1 MTTQP
6 DVARISFAT
15 NLASFG
21 DHTAI
26 STGEHSISYRDL
38 AARVE
43 DMARQLGPERRL
55 VALEADNTLPS
66 LTVYLAALAS
76 GHPLLILPAGGGK
89 AAETLIA
96 AYDPDIIARSS
107 NGEPVLD
114 VRRHQTAHQ
123 LHPDLALLVSTSG
136 STGSPKLVRLSAAS
150 IEANAEAIAQ
160 YLHLR
165 PSDTAATTLPLSY
178 CYGMSVVNSHLLVG
192 ASLAL
197 TDLSVVDPCFWDMV
211 RTEGVTSF
219 AAVPYTFELLDRVGF
234 EHMDV
239 PSLRYITQAG
249 GRLAPARVRSYAELG
264 RERGWDLFV
273 MYGQTEATARMAY
286 LPPDLA
292 GEHPHA
298 IGVAIPGGEFRLE
311 PVPGLDDW
319 ELVYTGPNVMLGYAE
334 KPEDLALGREI
345 TELRTGDL
353 ARLGPNDLYEIVGRR
368 SRFVKI
374 VGLRVDLGRVERLL
388 ADLALTAAATGS
400 DDVVVVAVE
409 GHHDLALV
417 AKSLAQDLG
426 VPRAAVELHAVPDI
440 PRLGNGKPDYPAILA
455 LSAQTEPE
463 QPETHARTEKPGTET
478 VLEIFAEVL
487 ERPDITE
494 TDSFVSL
501 GGDSLS
507 YVAASVRLERALGR
521 IPQGWHLMP
530 ICELVPAPEAAAPP
544 AHEDAQATGLL
555 RNWRGKL
562 SARMETGIVLRAV
575 AIIFI
580 VATHIKFFSWEGTAH
595 VLMAVAGYNFARF
608 QLTGSRRE
616 RLRRQLRAVVRIVVP
631 SVLVIGIAFAVTDD
645 YGWHNVF
652 LLNSIV
658 GPQGWTDMS
667 RFWFVEVLVHILIG
681 LALLLAI
688 PAVDRAARRWPWAF
702 PLALAAIDLLQRFDI
717 IELPYPGQGPV
728 LWLFAFGWAAAVSRM
743 WWQRAAMTAFALLTI
758 PGSFSNEHRSATILV
773 GFLILLWI
781 PTLPVPRGLHR
792 ITALLASAS
801 LYIYVTHWLVYPL
814 FEQTHKGLALAASL
828 LVGVAYWATATR
840 AMGSVERWLRDR
852 QRRRH
857 FTSSGPWPAGDPRP
871 DGDARPAEDS
881 PPAGVSV
888 LDEVSVLDA
897 RMPQRSS
904 ARG

>member
-21 DHTAI
+21 DRTAI
-26 STGEHSISYRDL
+26 SAGHSSISYRDL

-107 NGEPVLD
+107 DGEPVLD
-114 VRRHQTAHQ
+114 VRRHETAHQ

-150 IEANAEAIAQ
+150 IQANAAAIAQ

-197 TDLSVVDPCFWDMV
+197 TELSVVDPCFWDLV
-211 RTEGVTSF
+211 RSEGVTSF

-239 PSLRYITQAG
+239 PTLRYITQAG
-249 GRLAPARVRSYAELG
+249 GRLAPERVRSYAELG

-292 GEHPHA
+292 AEHPHA

-345 TELRTGDL
+345 TELHTGDL
-353 ARLGPNDLYEIVGRR
+353 ARLGPEELYEIVGRR

-388 ADLALTAAATGS
+388 ADLGLTGAAAGS
-400 DDVVVVAVE
+400 DDVVVAAVE

-426 VPRAAVELHAVPDI
+426 VPRAAVQLHPVPDI
-440 PRLGNGKPDYPAILA
+440 PRLGNGKPDYPAILE
-455 LSAQTEPE
+455 LSAPPEPLSAHTEPH
-463 QPETHARTEKPGTET
+463 PRTESIPGPET

-530 ICELVPAPEAAAPP
+530 ICELVPAPEAAGHPSHPAHPAHP
-544 AHEDAQATGLL
+544 AHEDAHATGRKFL

-616 RLRRQLRAVVRIVVP
+616 RLRRQLRAVTRIVVP
-631 SVLVIGIAFAVTDD
+631 SVLVIGVAFAVTDD

-702 PLALAAIDLLQRFDI
+702 PLALAGVDLLQRFDI

-728 LWLFAFGWAAAVSRM
+728 LWLFAFGWAAAVSRQ

-758 PGSFSNEHRSATILV
+758 PGSFSNEYRSATILA

-792 ITALLASAS
+792 ITALLASSS

-852 QRRRH
+852 QKRRH
-857 FTSSGPWPAGDPRP
+857 VNSSGPWPD
-871 DGDARPAEDS
+871 
-881 PPAGVSV
+881 GVSRQ
-888 LDEVSVLDA
+888 DGVSVLDA
-897 RMPQRSS
+897 RVPHRSRS
-904 ARG
+904 RG

>member
-1 MTTQP
+1 M
-6 DVARISFAT
+6 SFAT

-21 DHTAI
+21 ERTAI
-26 STGEHSISYRDL
+26 STGHSSISYRDL

-55 VALEADNTLPS
+55 IALEADNTLPS

-76 GHPLLILPAGGGK
+76 GHPLLILPGGGGK

-107 NGEPVLD
+107 NGEPALD
-114 VRRHQTAHQ
+114 VRRHETAHQ

-150 IEANAEAIAQ
+150 IQANAEAIAQ

-197 TDLSVVDPCFWDMV
+197 TDLSVVDPCFWDLV
-211 RTEGVTSF
+211 RTESVTSF

-234 EHMDV
+234 EHMDI

-249 GRLAPARVRSYAELG
+249 GRLAPERVRSYAELG

-292 GEHPHA
+292 AEHPHA

-353 ARLGPNDLYEIVGRR
+353 ARLGPDELYEIVGRR

-388 ADLALTAAATGS
+388 ADLGLSAAAAGS

-426 VPRAAVELHAVPDI
+426 VPRAAVHLHSVPAI

-455 LSAQTEPE
+455 LSAQPEPLPVQAEPLSAHTELHPG
-463 QPETHARTEKPGTET
+463 TESIPGTET

-530 ICELVPAPEAAAPP
+530 ICELVPAPEAAGHPGHPGHP
-544 AHEDAQATGLL
+544 AHEDMRATGLL

-562 SARMETGIVLRAV
+562 TARMETGIVLRAV

-616 RLRRQLRAVVRIVVP
+616 RLRRQLRAVTRIVVP
-631 SVLVIGIAFAVTDD
+631 SVLVIGVAFAVTDD
-645 YGWHNVF
+645 YGLHNVF

-702 PLALAAIDLLQRFDI
+702 PLALAGIDLLQRFDI

-728 LWLFAFGWAAAVSRM
+728 LWLFAFGWAAAVSRE

-792 ITALLASAS
+792 ITALLASSS

-814 FEQTHKGLALAASL
+814 FEQAYKGLALTASL

-852 QRRRH
+852 QKRRRVS
-857 FTSSGPWPAGDPRP
+857 SSGPRP
-871 DGDARPAEDS
+871 DGDS
-881 PPAGVSV
+881 PPDGVSRPDGVSV
-888 LDEVSVLDA
+888 LDS
-897 RMPQRSS
+897 RMPQRSR
-904 ARG
+904 AGGRV

>member
-1 MTTQP
+1 MTTHP

-21 DHTAI
+21 DRTAI
-26 STGEHSISYRDL
+26 RAGHGSISYRDL

-43 DMARQLGPERRL
+43 DMARQLGPGRRL
-55 VALEADNTLPS
+55 IALEADNTLPS

-76 GHPLLILPAGGGK
+76 GNPLLILPAGGGK

-114 VRRHQTAHQ
+114 VRRHETAHQ

-150 IEANAEAIAQ
+150 IQANAAAIAQ

-165 PSDTAATTLPLSY
+165 PNDTAATTLPLSY

-197 TDLSVVDPCFWDMV
+197 TELSVVDPCFWDLV
-211 RTEGVTSF
+211 RSEGVTSF

-249 GRLAPARVRSYAELG
+249 GRLAPERVQSYAELG

-292 GEHPHA
+292 ADHPHA

-345 TELRTGDL
+345 TELHTGDL
-353 ARLGPNDLYEIVGRR
+353 ARLGPDELYEIVGRR

-388 ADLALTAAATGS
+388 AELGLIAAAAGS

-426 VPRAAVELHAVPDI
+426 VPRAAVQLHSVPAI

-455 LSAQTEPE
+455 LSAQPEPLSA
-463 QPETHARTEKPGTET
+463 QPEPSSAETERHPGSESTPGTET

-487 ERPDITE
+487 EQPDITE

-521 IPQGWHLMP
+521 LPQGWHLMP
-530 ICELVPAPEAAAPP
+530 ICELVPAPEAAAHP
-544 AHEDAQATGLL
+544 AHEDTRATGRKFL

-595 VLMAVAGYNFARF
+595 VLMAVAGCNFARF

-616 RLRRQLRAVVRIVVP
+616 RLRRQMRAVTRIVVP
-631 SVLVIGIAFAVTDD
+631 SVLVIGVAFAVTDD

-702 PLALAAIDLLQRFDI
+702 PLALAGVDLLQRFDI

-728 LWLFAFGWAAAVSRM
+728 LWLFAFGWAAAVSRQ

-758 PGSFSNEHRSATILV
+758 PGSFSNEYRSATILV

-792 ITALLASAS
+792 ITALLASSS

-814 FEQTHKGLALAASL
+814 FEQTYKGLALAASL

-840 AMGSVERWLRDR
+840 AMGSVERWLRER
-852 QRRRH
+852 QTRSH
-857 FTSSGPWPAGDPRP
+857 FNSSGPRP
-871 DGDARPAEDS
+871 DRISQPDRIPRTG
-881 PPAGVSV
+881 G
-888 LDEVSVLDA
+888 VSVLDA
-897 RMPQRSS
+897 RVPHRSRS
-904 ARG
+904 RG

>member
-1 MTTQP
+1 MTTHP

-15 NLASFG
+15 SLASFG
-21 DHTAI
+21 DRTAI
-26 STGEHSISYRDL
+26 RAGHGSISYRDL

-43 DMARQLGPERRL
+43 DMARQLGPGRRL
-55 VALEADNTLPS
+55 IALEADNTLPS

-76 GHPLLILPAGGGK
+76 GNPLLILPAGGGK

-114 VRRHQTAHQ
+114 VRRHETAHQ

-150 IEANAEAIAQ
+150 IQANAAAIAQ

-165 PSDTAATTLPLSY
+165 PSDTAVTTLPLSY

-197 TDLSVVDPCFWDMV
+197 TDLSVVDPCFWDLV

-249 GRLAPARVRSYAELG
+249 GRLAPERVRSYAELG

-292 GEHPHA
+292 AEHPHA

-345 TELRTGDL
+345 SELHTGDL
-353 ARLGPNDLYEIVGRR
+353 ARLGPDELYEIVGRR

-388 ADLALTAAATGS
+388 ADLGLIAAAAGS

-426 VPRAAVELHAVPDI
+426 VPRAAVQLHSVPAI

-455 LSAQTEPE
+455 LSAQPEPLFAETERLSS
-463 QPETHARTEKPGTET
+463 ETERHPGSESTPGTET

-487 ERPDITE
+487 EQPDITE

-530 ICELVPAPEAAAPP
+530 ICELIPAPEAAAHP
-544 AHEDAQATGLL
+544 AHEDARATGRKFL

-616 RLRRQLRAVVRIVVP
+616 RLRRQMRAVTRIVVP
-631 SVLVIGIAFAVTDD
+631 SVLVIGVAFAVTDD

-702 PLALAAIDLLQRFDI
+702 PLALAGVDLLQRFDI

-728 LWLFAFGWAAAVSRM
+728 LWLFAFGWAAAVSRE

-758 PGSFSNEHRSATILV
+758 PGSFSNEYRSATILV

-792 ITALLASAS
+792 ITALLASSS

-814 FEQTHKGLALAASL
+814 FEQTHKGLAVAASL

-840 AMGSVERWLRDR
+840 AMGSIERWLRNR
-852 QRRRH
+852 QKRSH
-857 FTSSGPWPAGDPRP
+857 FNSPDPRP
-871 DGDARPAEDS
+871 DRI
-881 PPAGVSV
+881 
-888 LDEVSVLDA
+888 SVLDA
-897 RMPQRSS
+897 RVPHRSRS
-904 ARG
+904 RG

>member
-1 MTTQP
+1 MTTHP

-21 DHTAI
+21 DRTAI
-26 STGEHSISYRDL
+26 SAGHGSISYRDL
-38 AARVE
+38 AARVD
-43 DMARQLGPERRL
+43 DMARQLGPGRRL
-55 VALEADNTLPS
+55 IALEADNTLPS

-76 GHPLLILPAGGGK
+76 GHPLLILPVGGGK

-114 VRRHQTAHQ
+114 VRRQETAHQ

-150 IEANAEAIAQ
+150 IQANAAAIAQ

-197 TDLSVVDPCFWDMV
+197 TELSVVDPCFWDLV
-211 RTEGVTSF
+211 RCEGVTSF

-249 GRLAPARVRSYAELG
+249 GRLAPERVRSYAELG

-292 GEHPHA
+292 AEHPHA

-345 TELRTGDL
+345 TELHTGDL
-353 ARLGPNDLYEIVGRR
+353 ARLGPDELYEIVGRR

-388 ADLALTAAATGS
+388 ADLGLTAAAAGS

-426 VPRAAVELHAVPDI
+426 VPRAALQLHSVPAI

-455 LSAQTEPE
+455 LSAQPGSLSTEPGSLST
-463 QPETHARTEKPGTET
+463 ETERNPGSESTPGTET

-530 ICELVPAPEAAAPP
+530 ICELVPAPEDKVRP
-544 AHEDAQATGLL
+544 AHEDARATGLKFL

-616 RLRRQLRAVVRIVVP
+616 RLRRQLRAVTRIVVP
-631 SVLVIGIAFAVTDD
+631 SVLVIGVAFAVTDD

-652 LLNSIV
+652 LFNSIV

-667 RFWFVEVLVHILIG
+667 RFWFVEVLVHILIE

-688 PAVDRAARRWPWAF
+688 PAMDRAARRWPWAF
-702 PLALAAIDLLQRFDI
+702 PLALAGIDLLQRFDI

-728 LWLFAFGWAAAVSRM
+728 LWLFAFGWAAAVSRQ

-758 PGSFSNEHRSATILV
+758 PGSFSNEHRSATVLV

-792 ITALLASAS
+792 ITALLASSS

-814 FEQTHKGLALAASL
+814 FEQTHKGLAVAASL

-840 AMGSVERWLRDR
+840 AMGSIERWLRDR
-852 QRRRH
+852 QKRRH
-857 FTSSGPWPAGDPRP
+857 FNSPDPRT
-871 DGDARPAEDS
+871 DG
-881 PPAGVSV
+881 
-888 LDEVSVLDA
+888 VSVLDA
-897 RMPQRSS
+897 RVPHRSRS
-904 ARG
+904 RG

>member
-1 MTTQP
+1 M
-6 DVARISFAT
+6 SFAT

-21 DHTAI
+21 ERTAI
-26 STGEHSISYRDL
+26 STGHSSISYRDL

-55 VALEADNTLPS
+55 IALEADNTLPS

-114 VRRHQTAHQ
+114 VRRHETAHQ

-150 IEANAEAIAQ
+150 IQANAEAIAQ

-197 TDLSVVDPCFWDMV
+197 TELSVVDPCFWDLV
-211 RTEGVTSF
+211 RSEGVTSF

-239 PSLRYITQAG
+239 PTLRYITQAG
-249 GRLAPARVRSYAELG
+249 GRLAPERVRSYAELG

-292 GEHPHA
+292 AEHPHA

-345 TELRTGDL
+345 TELHTGDL
-353 ARLGPNDLYEIVGRR
+353 ARLGPDELYEIVGRR

-388 ADLALTAAATGS
+388 ADLGLTAAAAGS

-426 VPRAAVELHAVPDI
+426 VPRAAVHLHSVPAI

-455 LSAQTEPE
+455 LSAQPEPLPVQAEPLSAHTELHPG
-463 QPETHARTEKPGTET
+463 TESIPGTET

-530 ICELVPAPEAAAPP
+530 ICELVPAPEAAGHPP
-544 AHEDAQATGLL
+544 HPTHEDMRATGLL

-562 SARMETGIVLRAV
+562 TARMETGIVLRAV

-616 RLRRQLRAVVRIVVP
+616 RLRRQLRAVTRIVVP
-631 SVLVIGIAFAVTDD
+631 SVLVIGVAFAVTDD

-702 PLALAAIDLLQRFDI
+702 PLALAGIDLLQRFDI

-728 LWLFAFGWAAAVSRM
+728 LWLFAFGWAAAVSRE

-758 PGSFSNEHRSATILV
+758 PGSFSNEHRSTTILV

-792 ITALLASAS
+792 ITALLASSS

-814 FEQTHKGLALAASL
+814 FEEAHKGLALAASL

-852 QRRRH
+852 QKRRH
-857 FTSSGPWPAGDPRP
+857 VSSSGPRP
-871 DGDARPAEDS
+871 DGDS
-881 PPAGVSV
+881 PPDGVSRPDGVSV
-888 LDEVSVLDA
+888 LDS
-897 RMPQRSS
+897 RMPQRS
-904 ARG
+904 RTGGRV

>member
-1 MTTQP
+1 MTTHP

-15 NLASFG
+15 SLASFG
-21 DHTAI
+21 DRTAI
-26 STGEHSISYRDL
+26 RAGHGSISYRDL

-43 DMARQLGPERRL
+43 DMARQLGPGRRL
-55 VALEADNTLPS
+55 IALEADNTLPS

-76 GHPLLILPAGGGK
+76 GNPLLILPAGGGK

-114 VRRHQTAHQ
+114 VRRHETAHQ

-150 IEANAEAIAQ
+150 IQANAAAIAQ

-165 PSDTAATTLPLSY
+165 PSDTAVTTLPLSY

-197 TDLSVVDPCFWDMV
+197 TDLSVVDPCFWDLV

-249 GRLAPARVRSYAELG
+249 GRLAPERVRSYAELG

-292 GEHPHA
+292 AEHPHA

-345 TELRTGDL
+345 SELHTGDL
-353 ARLGPNDLYEIVGRR
+353 ARLGPDELYEIVGRR

-388 ADLALTAAATGS
+388 ADLGLIAAAAGS

-426 VPRAAVELHAVPDI
+426 VPRAAVQLHSVPAI

-455 LSAQTEPE
+455 LSAQPEPLFAETE
-463 QPETHARTEKPGTET
+463 RLSSGTERHPGSESTPGTET

-487 ERPDITE
+487 EQPDITE

-530 ICELVPAPEAAAPP
+530 ICELIPAPEAAAHP
-544 AHEDAQATGLL
+544 AHEDARATGRKFL

-616 RLRRQLRAVVRIVVP
+616 RLRRQMRAVTRIVVP
-631 SVLVIGIAFAVTDD
+631 SVLVIGVAFAVTDD

-702 PLALAAIDLLQRFDI
+702 PLALAGVDLLQRFDI

-728 LWLFAFGWAAAVSRM
+728 LWLFAFGWAAAVSRQ

-758 PGSFSNEHRSATILV
+758 PGSFSNEYRSATILV

-792 ITALLASAS
+792 ITALLASSS

-814 FEQTHKGLALAASL
+814 FEQTHKGLAVAASL

-840 AMGSVERWLRDR
+840 AMGSIERWLRNR
-852 QRRRH
+852 QKRSH
-857 FTSSGPWPAGDPRP
+857 FNSPDPRP
-871 DGDARPAEDS
+871 DRI
-881 PPAGVSV
+881 
-888 LDEVSVLDA
+888 SVLDA
-897 RMPQRSS
+897 RVPHRSRS
-904 ARG
+904 RG

>member
-1 MTTQP
+1 MTTHP
-6 DVARISFAT
+6 DVAQISFAT

-21 DHTAI
+21 DRTAI

-38 AARVE
+38 AARVD

-76 GHPLLILPAGGGK
+76 GHPLLILPVGGGK
-89 AAETLIA
+89 AAQTLIA
-96 AYDPDIIARSS
+96 AYDPDVIARSS

-114 VRRHQTAHQ
+114 VRRHETAHQ
-123 LHPDLALLVSTSG
+123 LHSDLALLVSTSG

-150 IEANAEAIAQ
+150 IQANAEAIAQ

-165 PSDTAATTLPLSY
+165 PSDIAATTLPLSY

-197 TDLSVVDPCFWDMV
+197 TDLSVVDPCFWDLV

-219 AAVPYTFELLDRVGF
+219 AAVPYSFELLDRVGF

-249 GRLAPARVRSYAELG
+249 GRLAPERVRSYAELG

-292 GEHPHA
+292 AEHPHA

-319 ELVYTGPNVMLGYAE
+319 ELVYTGPNVILGYAE

-345 TELRTGDL
+345 TELHTGDL
-353 ARLGPNDLYEIVGRR
+353 ARVGPHELYEIVGRR

-388 ADLALTAAATGS
+388 ADLGLTAAAAGS
-400 DDVVVVAVE
+400 DDVVVAAVE

-426 VPRAAVELHAVPDI
+426 VPRAAVQLHAVPDI

-463 QPETHARTEKPGTET
+463 QPETHPRTENPGTET
-478 VLEIFAEVL
+478 LLEIFAEVL

-507 YVAASVRLERALGR
+507 YVAASVRLERVLGR

-530 ICELVPAPEAAAPP
+530 ICELVPAREAEADP
-544 AHEDAQATGLL
+544 AHEEARAKALL

-562 SARMETGIVLRAV
+562 TARMETGIVLRAV

-616 RLRRQLRAVVRIVVP
+616 RLRRQLRAVVRIAVP
-631 SVLVIGIAFAVTDD
+631 SVLVIGVAFAVTDD

-728 LWLFAFGWAAAVSRM
+728 LWLFAFGWAAAVSRE

-840 AMGSVERWLRDR
+840 AMGSVERWLRNR
-852 QRRRH
+852 QKRRH
-857 FTSSGPWPAGDPRP
+857 FNSSDPRPAGDSPP
-871 DGDARPAEDS
+871 DGD
-881 PPAGVSV
+881 PPSAG
-888 LDEVSVLDA
+888 VSVLDA
-897 RMPQRSS
+897 RMPQRSR